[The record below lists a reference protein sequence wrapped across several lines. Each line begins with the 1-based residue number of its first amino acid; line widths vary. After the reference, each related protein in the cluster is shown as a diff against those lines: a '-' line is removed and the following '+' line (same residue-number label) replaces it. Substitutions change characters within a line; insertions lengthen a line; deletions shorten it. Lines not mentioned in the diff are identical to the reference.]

1 MSIAILIAFVAGAL
15 CLGILS
21 ALIPFGRREAESLDE
36 ALPYEDEFF
45 DVGGPV
51 IDLEPRHLT

>member
-1 MSIAILIAFVAGAL
+1 MSIAILVAFVAGAL

-21 ALIPFGRREAESLDE
+21 ALMPFGRRETEELE
-36 ALPYEDEFF
+36 EVLPYEDDFF

>member
-21 ALIPFGRREAESLDE
+21 ALIPFGRREAGEPDE
-36 ALPYEDEFF
+36 ALPYEDEFL
-45 DVGGPV
+45 DLGGPV

>member
-21 ALIPFGRREAESLDE
+21 ALIPFGRRDGEELEE

>member
-21 ALIPFGRREAESLDE
+21 VVIPFGRREAEELDE